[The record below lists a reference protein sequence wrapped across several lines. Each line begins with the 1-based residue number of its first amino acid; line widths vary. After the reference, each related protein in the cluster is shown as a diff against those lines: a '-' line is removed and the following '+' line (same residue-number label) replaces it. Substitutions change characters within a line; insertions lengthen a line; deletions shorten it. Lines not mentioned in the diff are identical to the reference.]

1 MYHINQNSI
10 YRSTD
15 IEGYNGW
22 AISIILGLILVVL
35 SCASWGCRKVT
46 FLSMRTSPRHL
57 KVREI
62 FSTINVVFVLSYVL
76 RRSVHFGYMLQVS
89 VRLYV
94 VSTEKLKTIE
104 QLTTTSRDRSLS
116 LIYISH
122 CEMDFVRESERSPHK
137 FTHLATTSHHN
148 HTIATIFSTNY
159 KQILATIV
167 HEAVSNRTT
176 HFTITYIC
184 FETRPSNTYTFHNIF
199 RDIFSFSA
207 ICVLG

>member
-116 LIYISH
+116 LIYISR
-122 CEMDFVRESERSPHK
+122 CEMDFVRERVSDHHTNSLTSPLQV
-137 FTHLATTSHHN
+137 T
-148 HTIATIFSTNY
+148 
-159 KQILATIV
+159 
-167 HEAVSNRTT
+167 
-176 HFTITYIC
+176 TITQSPQY
-184 FETRPSNTYTFHNIF
+184 F
-199 RDIFSFSA
+199 RLIINKYWRLLCTKLYQIEQHISP
-207 ICVLG
+207 